1 MNTTAVSLVRTLLAL
16 LVTLFAAVPMAHAQ
30 DTGESIN
37 VAVLNLEGEG
47 VDQKLLETL
56 TSVLRNEAQQYSDYD
71 IVNQSPI
78 NLSEIVVVLGCD
90 TNNPTC
96 LKQAADQL
104 EARVLIYG
112 RVEKVE
118 QAHTVTI
125 EVFDADTSKVEQ
137 RLVRTIVN
145 KDDPVIAFR
154 KQIQS
159 MFAPDQ
165 ATEGTR
171 LQIGSNVEGAEVRVN
186 DTMIGNA
193 PVERKGLPPGNYS
206 VEVSQ
211 EGYDTWKVSIELTE
225 GADIR
230 LWAPLNETKQPEAV
244 AQKEAGE
251 GTQEGDTGVKVDD
264 SSGLGDSSGMGDSSK
279 PPVTGGGGGPN
290 WGAWSAIGV
299 GGVAL
304 AGSGAMALLMKGQED
319 ELADHDAQR
328 FQMSRDAYISDRQE
342 IIDTG
347 ESYELAHRVLLGV
360 GAVSVVAGTVWLFVD
375 GAEADDPL
383 ADERNWDVSVSPR
396 GVSALF
402 SW

>member
-1 MNTTAVSLVRTLLAL
+1 MNTTAVSVLRTLLAL
-16 LVTLFAAVPMAHAQ
+16 LVTLFVAVPAVHAQ
-30 DTGESIN
+30 DSGEAIN
-37 VAVLNLEGEG
+37 VAVLNLEGDG
-47 VDQKLLETL
+47 VDKKLLETL

-96 LKQAADQL
+96 LKQAAQQL
-104 EARVLIYG
+104 DARVLIYG
-112 RVEKVE
+112 SVEKVE

-125 EVFDADTSKVEQ
+125 EVFDANTAKVEQ
-137 RLVRTIVN
+137 RLVRTLVN

-159 MFAPDQ
+159 LFGSQ
-165 ATEGTR
+165 KATEGTR
-171 LQIGSNVEGAEVRVN
+171 LQIGSNVEGAAVRVN
-186 DTMIGNA
+186 ETMIGTA
-193 PVERKGLPPGNYS
+193 PVERKGLPPGTYS
-206 VEVSQ
+206 VEVSKK
-211 EGYDTWKVSIELTE
+211 GYETWKVSIELTE

-230 LWAPLNETKQPEAV
+230 LWAPLAEATAGAV
-244 AQKEAGE
+244 AQGDSAAGE
-251 GTQEGDTGVKVDD
+251 QKTTRGDTTGMAD
-264 SSGLGDSSGMGDSSK
+264 SGLADSDLGGSSR
-279 PPVTGGGGGPN
+279 PPVTGSGGGTN

-304 AGSGAMALLMKGQED
+304 AGSGAMALLMSSTEND
-319 ELADHDAQR
+319 LADHDAQR

-375 GAEADDPL
+375 DSEVEEPM
-383 ADERNWDVSVSPR
+383 ADERNWDVGISPR
-396 GVSALF
+396 GVSAHF
-402 SW
+402 AW